1 MSNQKKYNSEKVKYL
16 KSKIDI
22 VQVVSKDIELKQY
35 GKNFFGKCPLCEGSH
50 SLSINQ
56 PKQFG
61 HCFSCGESFDII
73 GYYKKIKGLSF
84 TQAISQLI
92 IDINSADDKAL
103 PKLSRALSRLMDIIQ
118 DENGDILNRLKA
130 IDSQA
135 EKLIADFILIITDLI
150 VDFDKMELDKTID
163 KSTWDKYYNLFNSMY
178 LCIECTNQTEY
189 KLNNLFKYLVYLC
202 DIIENNNYNLGGLI
216 YITE

>member
-1 MSNQKKYNSEKVKYL
+1 MSKQKKYNAEKVKYV
-16 KSKIDI
+16 KSKFDI
-22 VQVVSKDIELKQY
+22 VQVVSKDINLKKY
-35 GKNFFGKCPLCEGSH
+35 GKNYFGKCPLCNGSH

-61 HCFSCGESFDII
+61 HCFSCGENFDVI
-73 GYYKKIKGLSF
+73 GYFQKVKKLSF
-84 TQAISQLI
+84 AQAFSQLI
-92 IDINSADDKAL
+92 IEINSAEDKAFS
-103 PKLSRALSRLMDIIQ
+103 KLSRALSRLSDIIQ
-118 DENGDILNRLKA
+118 DKNGDILNRLKV

-135 EKLIADFILIITDLI
+135 EELISDFMLIITDLI

-163 KSTWDKYYNLFNSMY
+163 KSTWEKYYNLFNSMY
-178 LCIECTNQTEY
+178 LNIECTNQTEY